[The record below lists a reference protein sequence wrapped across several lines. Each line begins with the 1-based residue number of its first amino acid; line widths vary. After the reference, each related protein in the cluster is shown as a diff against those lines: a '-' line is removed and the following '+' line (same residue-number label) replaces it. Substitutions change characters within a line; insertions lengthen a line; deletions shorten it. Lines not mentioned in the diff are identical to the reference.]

1 MDHIKTIAPLPW
13 EDYAACRQVDVGDL
27 WFPYHYD
34 ANSVELPVSICNT
47 CPVRAQCLAWAMA
60 QEGDAARA
68 FRHGIWGGTTPAE
81 REAMATGVCELG
93 HAMTADNLTT
103 SRRGEVTCA
112 TCERRKRA
120 AAARRRRERKRRRE
134 LARIRAEA
142 ARAYEAQQMKRG
154 AL

>member
-1 MDHIKTIAPLPW
+1 MNLMSILGPLPEW
-13 EDYAACRQVDVGDL
+13 MADAVCAQTDPEL
-27 WFPYHYD
+27 WFPERGEPAHAARD
-34 ANSVELPVSICNT
+34 ICAT
-47 CPVRAQCLAWAMA
+47 CPVCEQCLAWAMA
-60 QEGDAARA
+60 QEGDLQRA

-81 REAMATGVCELG
+81 REAMATGMCERG

-103 SRRGEVTCA
+103 NRRGEVTCA

-142 ARAYEAQQMKRG
+142 AREYEAQQKRG
-154 AL
+154 VL